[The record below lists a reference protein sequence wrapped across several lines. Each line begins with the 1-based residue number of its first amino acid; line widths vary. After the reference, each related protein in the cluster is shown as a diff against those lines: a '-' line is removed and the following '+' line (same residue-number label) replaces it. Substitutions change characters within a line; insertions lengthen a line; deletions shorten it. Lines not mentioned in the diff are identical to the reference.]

1 MRALLSLFATVARPT
16 RSLTLW
22 QAKTLRLRSILMFW
36 LFLVTF
42 STGTV
47 SVQAQTSSAPVTVI
61 KAGRLIDPETG
72 TAATNQLIIVE
83 GEKIKAV
90 GWNVP
95 IPSGATVIDLSN
107 LTVLPG
113 LVDAHTHMAITYKE
127 QPENNYYYLTYV
139 MESSPLRAIQAASNG
154 IQLLSSGFTIIRD
167 VGNNAMYADT
177 ALRQAIEQGWLPG
190 PTVIPSGPIIGSTGG
205 QLWPTP
211 EMYKQH
217 NIIFPEYIDADTP
230 DEIVKAVRQN
240 MLLGAR
246 TIKICV
252 DCKPWGYSVDDIKLV
267 IREAAKGGCKV
278 EGHVQTPDGAQRAI
292 DAGIY
297 IIAHGNALTPEHH
310 KQMAEKGIF
319 LAGTDTPFTKYRG
332 SEAAFKQTVAKL
344 RDAWEKK
351 VPLTFSTDFDYWN
364 DRMKNEKTGEWLTR
378 GEMSIAFLDTWKAA
392 NIPARD
398 ILYAITI
405 NGYKAADIIK
415 ERGPIKAGFF
425 ADMIAVA
432 GDPLTDID
440 ALRNVK
446 FVMKNGMV
454 FKKDGIMTPEK
465 FFHPGPVRI
474 PNGRWTR

>member
-1 MRALLSLFATVARPT
+1 MHTRTPMLL
-16 RSLTLW
+16 
-22 QAKTLRLRSILMFW
+22 
-36 LFLVTF
+36 LFLVLTLMPAAA
-42 STGTV
+42 
-47 SVQAQTSSAPVTVI
+47 VQSQTPATPLTVI

-72 TAATNQLIIVE
+72 TAATNQVIIIE

-90 GWNVP
+90 GPNLT
-95 IPSGATVIDLSN
+95 IPAGATVIDLSK

-139 MESSPLRAIQAASNG
+139 MESSTLRAIQAASNG
-154 IQLLSSGFTIIRD
+154 IQLLSSGFTVIRD

-190 PTVIPSGPIIGSTGG
+190 PTVIPSGPMIGSTGG
-205 QLWPTP
+205 QFWPTP

-217 NIIFPEYIDADTP
+217 NIMFPEYIDADSP
-230 DEIVKAVRQN
+230 DEIVKAIRQN
-240 MLLGAR
+240 MLFGAR
-246 TIKICV
+246 TIKLCI
-252 DCKPWGYSVDDIKLV
+252 DCKPWGYSTEDIKLA
-267 IREAAKGGCKV
+267 IKESAKGGCKV
-278 EGHVQTPDGAQRAI
+278 EGHVQTAEGAQRAI

-297 IIAHGNALTPEHH
+297 IIGHGQALTPEHH
-310 KQMAEKGIF
+310 RQMAEKGIF

-332 SEAAFKQTVAKL
+332 SESAFSQTVAKL
-344 RDAWEKK
+344 RSAWEKK

-364 DRMKNEKTGEWLTR
+364 DRMKDEKTGEWLTR
-378 GEMSIAFLDTWKAA
+378 GEMTIAFLDTWKAA
-392 NIPARD
+392 NIPPRD

-405 NGYKAADIIK
+405 NGYKAADIINQ
-415 ERGPIKAGFF
+415 RGPIKPGLF
-425 ADMIAVA
+425 ADLIAVS

-440 ALRNVK
+440 ALRSVQ

-454 FKKDGIMTPEK
+454 FKKDGVMTPEK
-465 FFHPGPVRI
+465 FFNPGPVRL

>member
-1 MRALLSLFATVARPT
+1 MKKQTITFCLLSLSLLA
-16 RSLTLW
+16 SLTAA
-22 QAKTLRLRSILMFW
+22 QAP
-36 LFLVTF
+36 
-42 STGTV
+42 
-47 SVQAQTSSAPVTVI
+47 AQSGPITAI

-72 TAATNQLIIVE
+72 TATANQVILVE

-90 GWNVP
+90 GAELA
-95 IPSGATVIDLSN
+95 IPAGASVIDLSK

-139 MESSPLRAIQAASNG
+139 MDSTPLRAIQAASNG
-154 IQLLSSGFTIIRD
+154 IQLLNAGFTVIRD
-167 VGNNAMYADT
+167 VGNNALYADT

-190 PTVIPSGPIIGSTGG
+190 PTVIPSGIIIGGAGG
-205 QLWPTP
+205 QFWPTP

-217 NIIFPEYIDADTP
+217 NIVYPEYIDANSH
-230 DEIVKAVRQN
+230 DEIVRAVREN
-240 MLLGAR
+240 MLFGAR
-246 TIKICV
+246 TIKLCI
-252 DCKPWGYSVDDIKLV
+252 DCKPWGYSVEDIKLA
-267 IREAAKGGCKV
+267 ISEAAKGGCKV
-278 EGHVQTPDGAQRAI
+278 DGHVQTPEGAQRAI

-297 IIAHGNALTPEHH
+297 IISHGNALTPEHH
-310 KQMAEKGIF
+310 RQMAEKGIF

-364 DRMKNEKTGEWLTR
+364 ERMKDEKTGEWMSRGDLT
-378 GEMSIAFLDTWKAA
+378 IAFLDTWKAA
-392 NIPARD
+392 NIPPAD
-398 ILYAITI
+398 ILRAITI

-415 ERGPIKAGFF
+415 ERGPIKPGLF
-425 ADMIAVA
+425 ADLIAVA

-440 ALRNVK
+440 ALRNVQ

-454 FKKDGIMTPEK
+454 FKKDGVMSPEK

-474 PNGRWTR
+474 PSGRYTR

>member
-1 MRALLSLFATVARPT
+1 MCKRP
-16 RSLTLW
+16 
-22 QAKTLRLRSILMFW
+22 A
-36 LFLVTF
+36 TF
-42 STGTV
+42 SLLLGLV
-47 SVQAQTSSAPVTVI
+47 LLPLVCIEAQTPNSQVTAI

-72 TAATNQLIIVE
+72 TASTNQVIIVE

-90 GWNVP
+90 GDNVA
-95 IPSGATVIDLSN
+95 IPTGATVIDLSR

-113 LVDAHTHMAITYKE
+113 LVDAHTHMALTYKE

-154 IQLLSSGFTIIRD
+154 IQLLSSGFTVVRD
-167 VGNNAMYADT
+167 VGNNALYADT

-205 QLWPTP
+205 QLWPSP

-217 NIIFPEYIDADTP
+217 NIMFPEYIDADSP
-230 DEIVKAVRQN
+230 DEIVKAIRQN
-240 MLLGAR
+240 MLFGAR
-246 TIKICV
+246 TIKLCI
-252 DCKPWGYSVDDIKLV
+252 DCKPWGYSVADIKLA
-267 IREAAKGGCKV
+267 INEAAKGGCKV
-278 EGHVQTPDGAQRAI
+278 EGHVQTAEGAQRAI

-297 IIAHGNALTPEHH
+297 IIAHGNALTSEHH
-310 KQMAEKGIF
+310 RQMAEKGIF
-319 LAGTDTPFTKYRG
+319 RAGTDTPFTKYRG

-364 DRMKNEKTGEWLTR
+364 DRMKDDKTGEWLTR
-378 GEMSIAFLDTWKAA
+378 GEMTIAFLDTWKAA
-392 NIPARD
+392 NIPPRD
-398 ILYAITI
+398 ILYALTI

-415 ERGPIKAGFF
+415 DRGPIKPGLF
-425 ADMIAVA
+425 ADLIAVA

-440 ALRNVK
+440 VLRKVE

-454 FKKDGIMTPEK
+454 FKKDGVMVPEK
-465 FFHPGPVRI
+465 FFHPGPVRT

>member
-1 MRALLSLFATVARPT
+1 MHCLPKIIFMCAILVFLTISAT
-16 RSLTLW
+16 
-22 QAKTLRLRSILMFW
+22 
-36 LFLVTF
+36 
-42 STGTV
+42 
-47 SVQAQTSSAPVTVI
+47 AQTAAPITAI
-61 KAGRLIDPETG
+61 KAGRLIDPETASV
-72 TAATNQLIIVE
+72 TTNQIILIE
-83 GEKIKAV
+83 GERIKAV
-90 GWNVP
+90 GANVA
-95 IPSGATVIDLSN
+95 IPTGATIIDLSK

-113 LVDAHTHMAITYKE
+113 LVDTHTHMALTYKE
-127 QPENNYYYLTYV
+127 QPENNYYYLTFV
-139 MESSPLRAIQAASNG
+139 TDSTPLRAIQAASNG
-154 IQLLSSGFTIIRD
+154 IQLLNSGFTVIRD

-211 EMYKQH
+211 EMYKEH
-217 NIIFPEYIDADTP
+217 KLMFPEYIDADTP
-230 DEIVKAVRQN
+230 GEIVKAIRQN

-252 DCKPWGYSVDDIKLV
+252 DCKPWGYSVDDIKLA
-267 IREAAKGGCKV
+267 ISEAAKGGCKV
-278 EGHVQTPDGAQRAI
+278 EGHVQTADGAQRAI

-310 KQMAEKGIF
+310 RQMAEKGIYR
-319 LAGTDTPFTKYRG
+319 AGTDTPFTKYRG
-332 SEAAFKQTVAKL
+332 TEVAFKQTVAKL

-364 DRMKNEKTGEWLTR
+364 ERMKDDKTGEWLTR
-378 GEMSIAFLDTWKAA
+378 GEMTIAFLDTWKAA
-392 NIPARD
+392 SIPPADVLR
-398 ILYAITI
+398 AITI
-405 NGYKAADIIK
+405 NGYKAADVIK

-425 ADMIAVA
+425 ADLIAVS

-440 ALRNVK
+440 ALRNVQ

-454 FKKDGIMTPEK
+454 FKKDGVMTPEK
-465 FFHPGPVRI
+465 FFHPGPVRT

>member
-1 MRALLSLFATVARPT
+1 MRKLIWTLVLPLALSLTA
-16 RSLTLW
+16 L
-22 QAKTLRLRSILMFW
+22 
-36 LFLVTF
+36 
-42 STGTV
+42 
-47 SVQAQTSSAPVTVI
+47 AQTPTSITVI

-72 TAATNQLIIVE
+72 TAATNQVIIIE

-90 GWNVP
+90 GSNLA
-95 IPSGATVIDLSN
+95 IPAGAKVIDLSK

-139 MESSPLRAIQAASNG
+139 MESSTLRAIQAASNG
-154 IQLLSSGFTIIRD
+154 IQLLSSGFTVIRD

-190 PTVIPSGPIIGSTGG
+190 PTVIPSGIIIGSTGG
-205 QLWPTP
+205 QFWPTP

-217 NIIFPEYIDADTP
+217 NIVYPEYLDADTP
-230 DEIVKAVRQN
+230 DEIVKAIRQN
-240 MLLGAR
+240 MLFGAR
-246 TIKICV
+246 TIKLCV
-252 DCKPWGYSVDDIKLV
+252 DCKPWGYSVDDIKLA

-278 EGHVQTPDGAQRAI
+278 DGHVQTPEGAQRAI

-297 IIAHGNALTPEHH
+297 IISHGNALTPEHH
-310 KQMAEKGIF
+310 RQMAAKGIF

-332 SEAAFKQTVAKL
+332 SENAFRLTVEKL

-364 DRMKNEKTGEWLTR
+364 ERMKDEKTGEWLTR

-405 NGYKAADIIK
+405 NGYKAADIINQ
-415 ERGPIKAGFF
+415 RGPIKPGLF
-425 ADMIAVA
+425 ADLIAVS

-440 ALRNVK
+440 ALRSVQ

-454 FKKDGIMTPEK
+454 FKKDGVMTPEK
-465 FFHPGPVRI
+465 FFHPGPVRL

>member
-1 MRALLSLFATVARPT
+1 MRQLSAVIATLFILLMLDLPS
-16 RSLTLW
+16 S
-22 QAKTLRLRSILMFW
+22 M
-36 LFLVTF
+36 
-42 STGTV
+42 
-47 SVQAQTSSAPVTVI
+47 AQTPATPVVAI

-72 TAATNQLIIVE
+72 TVATGQVILIE

-90 GWNVP
+90 GANLA
-95 IPSGATVIDLSN
+95 IPAGATVIDLSK

-154 IQLLSSGFTIIRD
+154 IQLLSSGFTVIRD
-167 VGNNAMYADT
+167 VGNNAFYADT

-278 EGHVQTPDGAQRAI
+278 EGHVQTPEGAQRAI

-332 SEAAFKQTVAKL
+332 TEAAFKVTVGKL

-351 VPLTFSTDFDYWN
+351 VPLTFSSDFDYWN
-364 DRMKNEKTGEWLTR
+364 DRMKDDKTGEWLTR
-378 GEMSIAFLDTWKAA
+378 GEMTIAFLDTWKAA

-405 NGYKAADIIK
+405 NGYKAADIINQ
-415 ERGPIKAGFF
+415 RGPIKPGLF
-425 ADMIAVA
+425 ADLIAVK

-440 ALRNVK
+440 ALRNVD

-454 FKKDGIMTPEK
+454 FKKDGVMTPEK

>member
-1 MRALLSLFATVARPT
+1 MPKPIVVFG
-16 RSLTLW
+16 
-22 QAKTLRLRSILMFW
+22 
-36 LFLVTF
+36 LFLILLLTAAPTLAQAPA
-42 STGTV
+42 S
-47 SVQAQTSSAPVTVI
+47 SVVAI

-72 TAATNQLIIVE
+72 TASTGQVIIIE

-90 GWNVP
+90 GANLA
-95 IPSGATVIDLSN
+95 IPPGAKVIDLST

-127 QPENNYYYLTYV
+127 QPENNYYYLTYI

-154 IQLLSSGFTIIRD
+154 IQLLNSGFTVVRD
-167 VGNNAMYADT
+167 VGNNALYADT

-217 NIIFPEYIDADTP
+217 NIMFPEYIDADTP

-240 MLLGAR
+240 MLFGAR
-246 TIKICV
+246 TIKLCI
-252 DCKPWGYSVDDIKLV
+252 DCKPWGYSVDDIRLA

-278 EGHVQTPDGAQRAI
+278 EGHVQTAEGAQRAI

-310 KQMAEKGIF
+310 RQMAEKGIF
-319 LAGTDTPFTKYRG
+319 RAGTDTPFTKYRG
-332 SEAAFKQTVAKL
+332 SEAAFRQTVAKL
-344 RDAWEKK
+344 HDAWEKK

-364 DRMKNEKTGEWLTR
+364 ERMKDEKTGEWLSR
-378 GEMSIAFLDTWKAA
+378 GDMTIAFLDTWKAA
-392 NIPARD
+392 KIPPRD
-398 ILYAITI
+398 ILYAMTI

-415 ERGPIKAGFF
+415 ERGPIKPGMF
-425 ADMIAVA
+425 ADMIAVS

-440 ALRNVK
+440 ALRNVQ

-454 FKKDGIMTPEK
+454 FKKDGAMTPEK
-465 FFHPGPVRI
+465 FFNPGPVRT